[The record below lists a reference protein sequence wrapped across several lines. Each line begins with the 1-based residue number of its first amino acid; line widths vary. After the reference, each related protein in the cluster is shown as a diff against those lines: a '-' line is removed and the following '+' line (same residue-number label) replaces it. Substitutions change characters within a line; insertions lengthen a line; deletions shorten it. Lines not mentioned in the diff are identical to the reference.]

1 MNDTWRTPLLV
12 IAAGCVI
19 AMMGFGTRSSFGFFL
34 EPMINVTGWS
44 RETFSLAMAIQNLIW
59 GLAMPVAG
67 ALADK
72 YGPMRVIMIGSLL
85 YGMGILGMA
94 NYDSAVSL
102 HIFGGLITGLGVA
115 FTSFSIAMAAIA
127 RVVGPERRSLALGL
141 GTAAGSMGQVVFSP
155 LALMWIN
162 AYGWY
167 DALMIQAALML
178 LILPIAFI
186 LPNNTKAKGELE
198 SNQSL
203 ADALSEA
210 RNHHGFILLTFGFF
224 VCGFQLGFITIHLPS
239 YINSLGLDYGVAA
252 TSLALIG
259 GFNIVGS
266 LLAGA
271 AGQRWSKRKGLSFI
285 YLSRGIVIV
294 GLLLLPK
301 TELLIYIFAATMGF
315 TWLSTVP
322 LTSAIIAQVFG
333 LKYMATLFG
342 VVFFSHQLGSFI
354 GIWLGGK
361 FFDETGSYNIVWW
374 LGAMLGFGAAF
385 IHWLIDERPLE
396 RLSIVK

>member
-19 AMMGFGTRSSFGFFL
+19 AMMSFGTRSSFGFFL
-34 EPMINVTGWS
+34 EPMINVNGWS

-94 NYDSAVSL
+94 NYESAVSL

-167 DALMIQAALML
+167 DALVIQAALML

-186 LPNNTKAKGELE
+186 LPNNTKAKGEL
-198 SNQSL
+198 
-203 ADALSEA
+203 
-210 RNHHGFILLTFGFF
+210 
-224 VCGFQLGFITIHLPS
+224 
-239 YINSLGLDYGVAA
+239 
-252 TSLALIG
+252 
-259 GFNIVGS
+259 
-266 LLAGA
+266 
-271 AGQRWSKRKGLSFI
+271 
-285 YLSRGIVIV
+285 
-294 GLLLLPK
+294 
-301 TELLIYIFAATMGF
+301 
-315 TWLSTVP
+315 
-322 LTSAIIAQVFG
+322 
-333 LKYMATLFG
+333 
-342 VVFFSHQLGSFI
+342 
-354 GIWLGGK
+354 
-361 FFDETGSYNIVWW
+361 
-374 LGAMLGFGAAF
+374 
-385 IHWLIDERPLE
+385 
-396 RLSIVK
+396 